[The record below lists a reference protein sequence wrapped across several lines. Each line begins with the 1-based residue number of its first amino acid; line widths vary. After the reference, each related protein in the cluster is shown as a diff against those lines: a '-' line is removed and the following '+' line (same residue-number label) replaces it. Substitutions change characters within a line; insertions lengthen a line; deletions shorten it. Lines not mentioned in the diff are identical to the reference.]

1 MKRLISLLLAIIL
14 LLAAGT
20 ALADDWYCPECGEK
34 NSGNFCPNDG
44 TKRPDGAGTDSKK
57 TSTASD
63 LRIDSVKLQYD
74 GSVSV
79 AWSGGTAPYNVY
91 YQYYVNGNYN
101 TGVNDVV
108 LWTAESGTYG
118 NQSKY
123 EGDFVPGEHYWVIVE
138 DANRN
143 EAWYDFNERIGAF
156 SRASCPCYFTLRTH
170 KNNRSSMVKF
180 FSASEIEREYSYNL
194 FGANIKATPKL
205 TQEMTF
211 MFRMAVILP
220 SGEPILFH
228 LNQGTIKP
236 TRGRAYYIWENYDF
250 KNLWNTLMRTKG
262 EIPVG
267 TYTYKLF
274 IDNEYAFTQDF
285 QMER

>member
-57 TSTASD
+57 TTTASD
-63 LRIDSVKLQYD
+63 LKINSVKLQND

-91 YQYYVNGNYN
+91 YQYYVNSNYN
-101 TGVNDVV
+101 AGVNDVI

-138 DANRN
+138 DANQH
-143 EAWYDFNERIGAF
+143 EAWYDFNDYAGAF
-156 SRASCPCYFTLRTH
+156 SRANCPYFFSLRTH
-170 KNNRSSMVKF
+170 RNNRSAMVKF
-180 FSASEIEREYSYNL
+180 FSAKEIENEFAYNL
-194 FGANIKATPKL
+194 FGANIKVTPKL
-205 TQEMTF
+205 TQDTSF
-211 MFRMAVILP
+211 VFRMGIILP
-220 SGEPILFH
+220 SGEPILIH
-228 LNQGTIKP
+228 LESGTMGR
-236 TRGRAYYIWENYDF
+236 TRGYYIWQEYDF
-250 KNLWNTLMRTKG
+250 KYLWNTLMRTKG
-262 EIPVG
+262 SIPVG
-267 TYTYKLF
+267 TYTFKLF
-274 IDNEYAFTQDF
+274 FDNEYVFAQDF
-285 QMER
+285 QVDK